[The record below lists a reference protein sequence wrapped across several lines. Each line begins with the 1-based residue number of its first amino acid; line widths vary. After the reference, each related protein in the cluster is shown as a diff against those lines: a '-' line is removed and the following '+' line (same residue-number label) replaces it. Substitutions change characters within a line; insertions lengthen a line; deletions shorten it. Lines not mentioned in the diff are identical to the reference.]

1 MYQPPCPERYVK
13 STLNIPWPRNDP
25 LTERRTGSLGMAVR
39 RGQDSARATAK
50 FYSQAGKD
58 ERRIVKASFFA
69 GVTGGILWYV
79 LIYYWGALG
88 FTSEEIG
95 YMSGTGF
102 FVAVLGYLVGG
113 YMADRLGRKRL
124 LLVGLT
130 CTAAGLVMFLSERNL
145 VLFTVAFSLTN
156 LGGSFAWP
164 SLMALMATKT
174 AQSEMKFFYGIQ
186 GFVNQIGLTIAT
198 FLGIFG
204 PPFLEDSYGLSL
216 TSGFTY
222 AFVATAIC
230 AFVPIAYVLKVA
242 EPKEPAGPILVSM
255 DRRTRRHLLVYCAQN
270 AMIGA
275 GAAFVIPWFPLIF
288 KDGMGAS
295 DAWVAAILTV
305 SNTVIAIGW
314 FLVPKF
320 AELRGS
326 VALIT
331 VCQIASV
338 AFMLAI
344 PYSPILVGV
353 AFLYTMRSF
362 LMLVPQPVLNAY
374 IMSIASKRTRASF
387 LAISQVAW
395 EAAFATSTV
404 LAGQLWSSDYSKVL
418 PFYVGGGLYVAASI
432 VFYLY
437 FRNVKE
443 GENAE
448 QAAPLPDGT
457 PAPAR

>member
-1 MYQPPCPERYVK
+1 V
-13 STLNIPWPRNDP
+13 SD
-25 LTERRTGSLGMAVR
+25 RTT
-39 RGQDSARATAK
+39 RGISGITRAGQESARATAR
-50 FYSQAGKD
+50 FYSKAGKD
-58 ERRIVKASFFA
+58 ERRLVKASFYA

-88 FTSEEIG
+88 FSSEEIG

-102 FVAVLGYLVGG
+102 SVAIIGYLVGG

-124 LLVGLT
+124 LLVGLA
-130 CTAAGLVMFLSERNL
+130 CTAIGLTMFLSERNL
-145 VLFTVAFSLTN
+145 VLFTVAFSFTN
-156 LGGSFAWP
+156 LGGSLAWP
-164 SLMALMATKT
+164 SLMALMATKA
-174 AQSEMKFFYGIQ
+174 AQSEMKFFYGVQ

-204 PPFLEDSYGLSL
+204 PPFLEESYGLSL

-222 AFVATAIC
+222 VFVAAAAC
-230 AFVPIAYVLKVA
+230 AFVPIIYVLKVA
-242 EPKEPAGPILVSM
+242 ESKEPSGPLLVSM

-295 DAWVAAILTV
+295 DTWVAMILTI
-305 SNTVIAIGW
+305 SNAVIAVGW
-314 FLVPKF
+314 FMIPKF

-331 VCQIASV
+331 ACQIASV

-344 PYSPILVGV
+344 PYSPVLVGV

-374 IMSIASKRTRASF
+374 IMSIASKRIRASF
-387 LAISQVAW
+387 FAISQVAW
-395 EAAFATSTV
+395 EAAFAASTV

-418 PFYVGGGLYVAASI
+418 PFYIGGVLYVLASL
-432 VFYLY
+432 VFYAY
-437 FRNVKE
+437 FRRVSE
-443 GENAE
+443 GSGQIEVIALGPAS
-448 QAAPLPDGT
+448 QA
-457 PAPAR
+457 